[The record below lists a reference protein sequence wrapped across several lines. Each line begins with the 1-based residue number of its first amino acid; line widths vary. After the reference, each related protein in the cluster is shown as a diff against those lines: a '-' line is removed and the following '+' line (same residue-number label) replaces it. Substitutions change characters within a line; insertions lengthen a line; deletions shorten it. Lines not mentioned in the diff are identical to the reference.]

1 MNGTYLRGKTPEA
14 FAELSLPFVVA
25 AGLASAEDLRN
36 DWAWYVATT
45 ALVQERVRLLD
56 EVPPYVAFFFKD
68 DIDYS
73 ERAVS
78 TFLTS
83 EMRPFL
89 QQSTET
95 MKTVE
100 WSISS
105 IEVTTRAL
113 IAELALKP
121 KEALLALRVAVSG
134 GDVSPPL
141 FESMYLVGRDRI
153 VARLARWI

>member
-1 MNGTYLRGKTPEA
+1 MA
-14 FAELSLPFVVA
+14 I
-25 AGLASAEDLRN
+25 
-36 DWAWYVATT
+36 T

-56 EVPPYVAFFFKD
+56 EVPPYIAFFFKD
-68 DIDYS
+68 ELDYS
-73 ERAVS
+73 ERAVNK
-78 TFLTS
+78 FLTPA
-83 EMRPFL
+83 MRPFL

-113 IAELALKP
+113 IDELALKP
-121 KEALLALRVAVSG
+121 REALLALRVAVSG

-141 FESMYLVGRDRI
+141 FESIYLVGRERT
-153 VARLARWI
+153 VARLAHWR